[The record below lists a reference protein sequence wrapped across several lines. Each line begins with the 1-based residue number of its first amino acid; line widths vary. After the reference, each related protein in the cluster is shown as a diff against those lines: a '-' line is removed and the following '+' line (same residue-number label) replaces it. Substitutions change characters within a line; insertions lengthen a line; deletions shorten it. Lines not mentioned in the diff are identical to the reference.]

1 MTSHAAI
8 AAIVLAGGRARRLG
22 QPKPSATVGS
32 DTLLSRAL
40 TAVSAF
46 PTVVVGPPELSDLI
60 EDRPN
65 VTLARESPPFA
76 GPVAGIAAGRSVLS
90 AHGPKPDWLI
100 LLACDL
106 PRAPEA
112 IQRLLAALPDLDDDA
127 AGVCL
132 TIDDRPQ
139 WLCGI
144 YRAREV
150 GESVERLERAGGLDS
165 IAVRALLGNLKLHLI
180 RDAEGV
186 GFDVDTP
193 DDLRAANAA
202 DAARSGDER
211 SPA

>member
-1 MTSHAAI
+1 MTSDASI
-8 AAIVLAGGRARRLG
+8 TAIVLAGGRARRLG

-40 TAVSAF
+40 TAVSAL

-65 VTLARESPPFA
+65 VTLVQESPPFA
-76 GPVAGIAAGRSVLS
+76 GPVAGIAAGWSLLGTHR
-90 AHGPKPDWLI
+90 PNPDWLI

-112 IQRLLAALPDLDDDA
+112 IQRLLAALPDLDGDT

-132 TIDDRPQ
+132 TIDDHPQ

-144 YRAREV
+144 YRAPAV
-150 GESVERLERAGGLDS
+150 GEGLERLELAGGLDS
-165 IAVRALLGNLKLHLI
+165 IAVRALLGPLNLRLVP
-180 RDAEGV
+180 DADGV